1 MGSNRAAVR
10 AGFALVV
17 SGSVSRARVDTQHLW
32 VWYGRAQVEGAALVD
47 VMVAAGLMKSKS
59 EARRMIKQGGVAI
72 NNQKTSDEAATLD
85 ASVVLDGKLML
96 LTAGKK
102 NKMLVRVQ

>member
-1 MGSNRAAVR
+1 M
-10 AGFALVV
+10 
-17 SGSVSRARVDTQHLW
+17 
-32 VWYGRAQVEGAALVD
+32 EGAALVD

-85 ASVVLDGKLML
+85 ASVVLDGKLVL
-96 LTAGKK
+96 LAAGKK

>member
-1 MGSNRAAVR
+1 MCQVGTSRLWERATPNTC
-10 AGFALVV
+10 G
-17 SGSVSRARVDTQHLW
+17 
-32 VWYGRAQVEGAALVD
+32 WYGRAQVEGAALVD

-72 NNQKTSDEAATLD
+72 NNRKTSDEAATLD
-85 ASVVLDGKLML
+85 ASVVLDGKLVL

>member
-1 MGSNRAAVR
+1 MPCATSTLNKWG
-10 AGFALVV
+10 G
-17 SGSVSRARVDTQHLW
+17 
-32 VWYGRAQVEGAALVD
+32 YGRAQVEGAALVD

-85 ASVVLDGKLML
+85 ASVVLDGKLVL
-96 LTAGKK
+96 LAAGKK